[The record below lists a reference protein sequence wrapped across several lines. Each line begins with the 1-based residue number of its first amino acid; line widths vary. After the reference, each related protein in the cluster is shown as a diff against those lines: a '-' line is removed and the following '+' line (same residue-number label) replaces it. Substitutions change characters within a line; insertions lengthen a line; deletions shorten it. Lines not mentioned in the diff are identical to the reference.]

1 MSVIVTKDITIGKII
16 CCQLILCLIASI
28 ILLCFKDLFWA
39 LSGFTGGMVVCL
51 PNSIFL
57 LISHNIFSRSS
68 SKTLSG
74 SHFITGWI
82 VKLLFTIVLLVL
94 AIHILNVAMLPFCVV
109 ILLMLIVYVLAP
121 ILIKKQK

>member
-16 CCQLILCLIASI
+16 CYQLILCLIASF

-39 LSGFTGGMVVCL
+39 LSGFIGGMVVCL

-57 LISHNIFSRSS
+57 LISHNIFSKSS

-74 SHFITGWI
+74 QRLVIGWI
-82 VKLLFTIVLLVL
+82 IKLLFTIVLLVL
-94 AIHILNVAMLPFCVV
+94 AILILNVEILPFCIV
-109 ILLMLIVYVLAP
+109 ILLMLIVYILAP